1 MTVAQALSL
10 AYERLQA
17 AGVPDFR
24 QDAQWLLAQVMEVK
38 RLSLTLMRETRL
50 NEAQEAAFGDFV
62 ARRASREPLQYI
74 LGTADFMGH
83 QLLVRPGVL
92 IPRQDTEILAQMAI
106 SRVRPGARV
115 LDLCCGSGCLA
126 IAVKLACPKAAV
138 WASDQSEE
146 AVRLTR
152 ENAARLGAG
161 ITVTLGDL
169 FQPLRGRRFDLI
181 VSNPPY
187 IPRDE
192 LPSLQAEVGFEPSL
206 ALDGGADGLRF
217 YRAILEEAPQ
227 FLNPGGLLMLEMGDG
242 QAAAFPSL
250 LPDGFRPWRIEND
263 LAGLPRAA
271 ETRLMNG

>member
-1 MTVAQALSL
+1 MTVAQALSR
-10 AYERLQA
+10 AYERLLT
-17 AGVPDFR
+17 AGVPDYR
-24 QDAQWLLAQVMEVK
+24 QDAQWLLAQVMQVK
-38 RLSLTLMRETRL
+38 RLSLTLMQETGL

-152 ENAARLGAG
+152 ENAARLGAE

-187 IPRDE
+187 IPRGE
-192 LPSLQAEVGFEPSL
+192 LSSLQAEVGFEPRL

-217 YRAILEEAPQ
+217 YRAILEEASQ